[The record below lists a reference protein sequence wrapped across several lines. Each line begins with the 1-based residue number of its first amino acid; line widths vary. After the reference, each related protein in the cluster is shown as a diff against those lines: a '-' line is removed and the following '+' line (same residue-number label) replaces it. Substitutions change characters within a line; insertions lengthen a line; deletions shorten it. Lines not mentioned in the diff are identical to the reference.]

1 MTVDDAKIIRD
12 ILNTNWNTGN
22 VAKPVFYYKEEVK
35 NHDYRKDAI
44 KVYVRSGPIKTPS
57 AIGYGTEDVTT
68 GITVDIRSA
77 DRDRCLLVRDEAE
90 RCLKASRKAPD
101 SNYDLIVDFDG
112 RWVSGY
118 AGFWHYILEITLKD
132 FSRSIVT

>member
-1 MTVDDAKIIRD
+1 MTIDDALIVRN
-12 ILNTNWNTGN
+12 ILNDNWNAGN
-22 VAKPVFYYKEEVK
+22 VAKPILYYKDDIK

-57 AIGYGTEDVTT
+57 GLGYMGENVVA
-68 GITVDIRSA
+68 GVSVDIRSA

-90 RCLKASRKAPD
+90 RCLKSSRKTPD
-101 SNYDLIVDFDG
+101 SYDLITDFTG

-118 AGFWHYILEITLKD
+118 AGFWHYVLDINLRKY
-132 FSRSIVT
+132 SRSIST